1 MTASEPAQA
10 QASHV
15 RSARQGPATSHDP
28 QLEGIASLDTHCHP
42 SVPSLFT
49 SLTHKTVMGRFV
61 CQGGGCEL
69 LQTVSR
75 WFWRALAL
83 GRPSEEKPPEPSRG
97 AKMSISMSVVEQRSS
112 REGVQSPALEML
124 NTVLIGKK

>member
-15 RSARQGPATSHDP
+15 HSARQGPATSHDP
-28 QLEGIASLDTHCHP
+28 QFERIASLETHCHP
-42 SVPSLFT
+42 SVPSVFT
-49 SLTHKTVMGRFV
+49 FLTHAMGRFV
-61 CQGGGCEL
+61 CQGVGCEL

-97 AKMSISMSVVEQRSS
+97 AKMSVSMSVVEQRSS
-112 REGVQSPALEML
+112 REGVESPALEML